1 MNKFFDSILEFLGYS
16 SFYTWLFSE
25 GIWAILLIVSL
36 LLAWFVF
43 HKIIRPKI
51 SIFSVKL
58 KNRDETKDIGIFMS
72 LLDTKTFDTTV
83 LFFFVS
89 VMIIGLLSIIG
100 VNVSPISSYFQGV
113 ILNLFHWFLSNGIV
127 IILMIIAIW
136 IIIRVISR
144 TLPKLVITFVMSRAE
159 YGEKEETEKRA
170 NTLSK
175 VFTGGAQI
183 VVLIAGIF
191 MILSKLEIPVG
202 PVLAGFGVVGI
213 AVGFGAQHLV
223 RDIIS
228 GIFIIAENQYRTGDV
243 VTIADKS
250 GLVEDINLR
259 RTILRDLE
267 GIVHVVPNGDITVS
281 SNRTKNY
288 SRVVLDIG
296 VAYKE
301 NLERVILILNQIGN
315 ELSADPVFGLSIIK
329 SPQVLRIQSFD
340 DSSITIRLL
349 GDCKPMRQWQIRS
362 ELIRR
367 IKARFDLEGIEIPFP
382 HQTIYW
388 GEDQPALKIQEK
400 KSKKSTSNK
409 SSKATN
415 KNLKPEEIEQILSQS
430 ALAKRGSLWNDQD
443 IDE

>member
-1 MNKFFDSILEFLGYS
+1 MNNFLDSILEFLGYS
-16 SFYTWLFSE
+16 SFYTWLFKE
-25 GIWAILLIVSL
+25 GIWAIVLIISLLI
-36 LLAWFVF
+36 AWFIF
-43 HKIIRPKI
+43 HRIIRPKI
-51 SIFSVKL
+51 SIISTRL
-58 KNRDETKDIGIFMS
+58 KNRDETKDIGVFMS
-72 LLDTKTFDTTV
+72 FLDTKTFDTTV
-83 LFFFVS
+83 FFFFILI
-89 VMIIGLLSIIG
+89 MIIGLLSIVG

-113 ILNLFHWFLSNGIV
+113 VLDLINWFLSNGIV
-127 IILMIIAIW
+127 IILMILSVW
-136 IIIRVISR
+136 VIIRIISR
-144 TLPKLVITFVMSRAE
+144 TLPRVVKTFVMSRAE
-159 YGEKEETEKRA
+159 YGEHEETEKRA

-175 VFTGGAQI
+175 VFTGGTQI
-183 VVLIAGIF
+183 IVLIAGIF

-228 GIFIIAENQYRTGDV
+228 GIFVIAENQYRTGDV

-267 GIVHVVPNGDITVS
+267 GTVHVVPNGEISVS

-315 ELSADPVFGLSIIK
+315 ELSADPVFGLNIIK

-340 DSSITIRLL
+340 DSAITIRIL
-349 GDCKPMRQWQIRS
+349 GDCKPMRQWLIRS

-388 GEDQPALKIQEK
+388 GEDQPSLTIQEK
-400 KSKKSTSNK
+400 KSKKSKT
-409 SSKATN
+409 SKASNESN
-415 KNLKPEEIEQILSQS
+415 KNLKPEEIEQILAQT